1 MDSLFTLPSMWN
13 LIISTI
19 VFSIA
24 ARYVHRHLQGRGIPD
39 GKKRNL
45 WVLAIAS
52 LLSWGAGEAA
62 DWTHD
67 RIESTPQAVQA
78 TTDHSHL
85 TNAADLIPK

>member
-1 MDSLFTLPSMWN
+1 MWN

-24 ARYVHRHLQGRGIPD
+24 AKYVHRHLHGRGISD

-62 DWTHD
+62 DWTHEK
-67 RIESTPQAVQA
+67 IEATPQAVQP
-78 TTDHSHL
+78 TDDNSHL
-85 TNAADLIPK
+85 SKAVNQIPK

>member
-1 MDSLFTLPSMWN
+1 MWN

-24 ARYVHRHLQGRGIPD
+24 AKYVHRHLHGRGIQA

-62 DWTHD
+62 DWTHE
-67 RIESTPQAVQA
+67 RIEGTPLAVQSS
-78 TTDHSHL
+78 DDNSH
-85 TNAADLIPK
+85 TPKTSDQIPK

>member
-24 ARYVHRHLQGRGIPD
+24 AKYVHRHLHGRGIPE

-62 DWTHD
+62 DWTHE
-67 RIESTPQAVQA
+67 RIEATPQVAQ
-78 TTDHSHL
+78 T
-85 TNAADLIPK
+85 AADNSHHPKSADQIPK